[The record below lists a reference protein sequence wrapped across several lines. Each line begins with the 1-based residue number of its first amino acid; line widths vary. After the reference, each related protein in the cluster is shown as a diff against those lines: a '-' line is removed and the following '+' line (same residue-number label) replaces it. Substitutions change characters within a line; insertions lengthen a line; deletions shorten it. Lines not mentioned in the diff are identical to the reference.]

1 MLGAIIG
8 DIVGSRFEFNNH
20 RSKDFDL
27 FDINCF
33 VTDDSIM
40 TLAIAE
46 AILAC
51 EGDWK
56 KLDKN
61 AVKYMRSI
69 GKKYPGCGYG
79 SMFGKWIFSNEP
91 KPYNS
96 FGNGAA
102 MRVSPCGF
110 IAQTEKEAKML
121 SQKVT
126 EVTHNHP
133 EGIKGAE
140 AVVIAI
146 FLARNG
152 ASKEEI
158 RERIENDYYKLDFTL
173 GTSTEPLCGEGS
185 PLDSIRKYY
194 KFDETCQNTVPQAIQ
209 AFLESDS
216 FEDAIRNA
224 VSIGGDSDTIAAI
237 TGGIAEAFYGIPIE
251 LKSKAQ
257 IFLNSELRSIYKR
270 WNKELTTL
278 HSKKKSL
285 LLTKLID
292 KLDKVKNALN
302 SFFGKLKN
310 KKITDP
316 GNKDSGTLKKL
327 KHDEVIY
334 CGVVFSDYG
343 QIYHYRTTD
352 SSIKEGDIVIVP
364 VGKNNYEKKAAVEV
378 IEICS
383 KDNTPFPLERTKEII
398 GLADEV
404 DKLTS
409 WPTHSHQ
416 PSTP

>member
-27 FDINCF
+27 FDTSCF

-56 KLDKN
+56 KLGN
-61 AVKYMRSI
+61 YAANYMQII
-69 GKKYPGCGYG
+69 GRKYPNCGYG
-79 SMFGKWIFSNEP
+79 SMFGKWIFSNDP

-110 IAQTEKEAKML
+110 IAQTENEAKLL
-121 SQKVT
+121 SKKVT

-146 FLARNG
+146 FMARNG
-152 ASKEEI
+152 ASKDEI
-158 RERIENDYYKLDFTL
+158 KERIENDYYQLNFTL
-173 GTSTEPLCGEGS
+173 
-185 PLDSIRKYY
+185 DRIRNTY

-209 AFLESDS
+209 AFLESIS

-224 VSIGGDSDTIAAI
+224 ISIGGDSDTIAAI
-237 TGGIAEAFYGIPIE
+237 TGSIAEAFYGIPVDI
-251 LKSKAQ
+251 KSKAQ
-257 IFLNSELRSIYKR
+257 IFINTELRSIYKK
-270 WNKELTTL
+270 WNKEINSLQY
-278 HSKKKSL
+278 KKKPLFS
-285 LLTKLID
+285 KLID
-292 KLDKVKNALN
+292 I
-302 SFFGKLKN
+302 FRKLKN
-310 KKITDP
+310 NKKNSDSD
-316 GNKDSGTLKKL
+316 NNDSGTLRKL
-327 KHDEVIY
+327 KPDEVIY

-343 QIYHYRTTD
+343 QIYHYRTNDTK
-352 SSIKEGDIVIVP
+352 IKEGDIVIVP
-364 VGKNNYEKKAAVEV
+364 VGVKNYEKKATVET

-398 GLADEV
+398 RLIDDEE
-404 DKLTS
+404 DDDYDYDDDYE
-409 WPTHSHQ
+409 
-416 PSTP
+416 

>member
-27 FDINCF
+27 FDTSCF

-56 KLDKN
+56 KLGN
-61 AVKYMRSI
+61 YAANYMQII
-69 GKKYPGCGYG
+69 GRKYPNCGYG
-79 SMFGKWIFSNEP
+79 SMFGKWIFSNDP

-110 IAQTEKEAKML
+110 VAQTENEAKML
-121 SQKVT
+121 SKIVT

-146 FLARNG
+146 FMARNG
-152 ASKEEI
+152 ASKDDI
-158 RERIENDYYKLDFTL
+158 KKRIENEYYQLDFTL
-173 GTSTEPLCGEGS
+173 V
-185 PLDSIRKYY
+185 SIRQTY
-194 KFDETCQNTVPQAIQ
+194 KFDATCQNTVPQAIQ
-209 AFLESDS
+209 AFLESNS

-224 VSIGGDSDTIAAI
+224 ISIGGDSDTIAAI
-237 TGGIAEAFYGIPIE
+237 TGGIAEAFYGIPVDI
-251 LKSKAQ
+251 KAKAQ
-257 IFLNSELRSIYKR
+257 IFINSELRSIYKK
-270 WNKELTTL
+270 WNKDIILIS
-278 HSKKKSL
+278 SKKKSL
-285 LLTKLID
+285 FFTNLKIKLENL
-292 KLDKVKNALN
+292 KLKIAAL
-302 SFFGKLKN
+302 FFGKINN
-310 KKITDP
+310 KK
-316 GNKDSGTLKKL
+316 NKDSDYKKNVSLRRLKP
-327 KHDEVIY
+327 DEVIY

-352 SSIKEGDIVIVP
+352 TKIKEGDIVIVP
-364 VGKNNYEKKAAVEV
+364 VGIKNYEKKATVET

-383 KDNTPFPLERTKEII
+383 KDNTPFPLERTKEVIRLI
-398 GLADEV
+398 DE
-404 DKLTS
+404 DEDDYDDDDYE
-409 WPTHSHQ
+409 
-416 PSTP
+416 